1 MKVDGLV
8 GAAGSASQIDLTGS
22 RDSPL
27 LRPSN
32 LSSCPNWHYENALPD
47 SSDSV
52 SWIQQRRISPAV
64 PLRARCAVPM
74 GSACVGKTS
83 SARPNVTILKVG
95 ETSLQGYR
103 SEYVGVDEGVG
114 P

>member
-1 MKVDGLV
+1 MKIDGLV
-8 GAAGSASQIDLTGS
+8 SAAGSASQIDLTGS

-32 LSSCPNWHYENALPD
+32 SSFCPDWHYENALPG

-52 SWIQQRRISPAV
+52 SWIQQRQSSAAV
-64 PLRARCAVPM
+64 PLQARYAVPM
-74 GSACVGKTS
+74 GSTCVGKTS

-103 SEYVGVDEGVG
+103 FEYV
-114 P
+114 